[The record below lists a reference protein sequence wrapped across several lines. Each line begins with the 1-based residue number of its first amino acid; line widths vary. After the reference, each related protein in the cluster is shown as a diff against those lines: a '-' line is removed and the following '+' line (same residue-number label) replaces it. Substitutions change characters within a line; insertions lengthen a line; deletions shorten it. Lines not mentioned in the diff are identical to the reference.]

1 MAGTVK
7 TQLLAFVEQ
16 MPDWQLRYT
25 LAQLGE
31 QFGVSRQ
38 RVHQILG
45 SRRRGEHD
53 PHQRGT
59 SAQLTGLLASAGLD
73 LGPPQPAVD
82 ALAQAR
88 ERLTA
93 FIAANPT
100 AVLQLWEGGMTLKA
114 IQQQLGIS
122 KPMLERLWEELR
134 FPPRRRGPP
143 PWRKPRVLGPATC
156 VECGRCFDWTDKYER
171 ALANGRRRFVTCSV
185 GCGIR
190 QAAKHRER

>member
-1 MAGTVK
+1 MAGTVE
-7 TQLLAFVEQ
+7 QRLLAFIEQ

-53 PHQRGT
+53 QRERVT

-73 LGPPQPAVD
+73 LGQPQPAVD
-82 ALAQAR
+82 APAQAR

-93 FIAANPT
+93 FIAANPA

-114 IQQQLGIS
+114 IQRQAGIS
-122 KPMLERLWEELR
+122 RPMLERCWQELEL
-134 FPPRRRGPP
+134 PARRRGP
-143 PWRKPRVLGPATC
+143 RASLVVRREICAQ
-156 VECGRCFDWTDKYER
+156 CGEAFDWTRKLERSLRTGQRKYI
-171 ALANGRRRFVTCSV
+171 TCSLS
-185 GCGIR
+185 CSR
-190 QAAKHRER
+190 KLATAD